1 MITPIIMLALLSAP
15 LLCAYFYSKARKKTL
30 KVKPFAGFGLGI
42 VFLFTAMGHFV
53 KTAPMM
59 EMLPPWVP
67 AGEAL
72 VYLTGIIEIVIG
84 VGLFTARYRR
94 IAALAAIVTLF
105 AFFPVNIYAALN
117 HTGMGGHQWG
127 PVYLWIRTPLQLVLI
142 AWPWWF
148 LLRENRAGEEQ

>member
-1 MITPIIMLALLSAP
+1 MITPMIMLALLSAP
-15 LLCAYFYSKARKKTL
+15 LLCAYFYSKATKKML

-53 KTAPMM
+53 KTGPMM

-72 VYLTGIIEIVIG
+72 VYLTGIVEIVIG
-84 VGLFTARYRR
+84 VGLFTAGYRR
-94 IAALAAIVTLF
+94 LAAQAAIVTLL
-105 AFFPVNIYAALN
+105 AFFPVNIYAAIN

-142 AWPWWF
+142 AWAWWF
-148 LLRENRAGEEQ
+148 LLRANRAGAEQ